1 MDNHESYKLQYVLHY
16 NTIVRTYV
24 HNSAN
29 SFGSWETLSLLA
41 LPSSSFAVVDKE

>member
-24 HNSAN
+24 HNSA
-29 SFGSWETLSLLA
+29 A
-41 LPSSSFAVVDKE
+41 LVLEKRSACC